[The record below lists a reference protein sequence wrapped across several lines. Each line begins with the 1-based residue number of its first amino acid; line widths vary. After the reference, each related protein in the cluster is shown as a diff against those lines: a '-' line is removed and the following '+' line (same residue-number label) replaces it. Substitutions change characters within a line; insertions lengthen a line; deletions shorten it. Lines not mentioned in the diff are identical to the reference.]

1 MVGRYGR
8 RGRRARRKYYLLAI
22 FRTGLISDYSLL
34 KEVQWLWH
42 LISMDARLI
51 HSFLFR
57 LIPIF
62 CHHPFHIHF
71 LNFCSYSQAVEEED
85 VEGDNEGVSYSFT
98 SLLHFFSF
106 FTWAGLTGLARFQR
120 FRLAFKSFVKCLMS
134 SYEKAG
140 WLGPRGL
147 GFSNRD
153 LVKRARKFCHMNT
166 SPRLPGWKRQE
177 FDGPDGIVLLCPLY
191 FPHHKHPI

>member
-140 WLGPRGL
+140 WLGPRGF

-166 SPRLPGWKRQE
+166 SPR
-177 FDGPDGIVLLCPLY
+177 
-191 FPHHKHPI
+191 

>member
-1 MVGRYGR
+1 MNEKVRKRVVIKKVTNACFFFMVGRYGR

-34 KEVQWLWH
+34 KEVQWLGH

-71 LNFCSYSQAVEEED
+71 LFFCSYSQAVEEED

-98 SLLHFFSF
+98 SLLHF
-106 FTWAGLTGLARFQR
+106 
-120 FRLAFKSFVKCLMS
+120 
-134 SYEKAG
+134 
-140 WLGPRGL
+140 LGPLHMSPVDRAGPDSEISPCLFLGL
-147 GFSNRD
+147 SNR
-153 LVKRARKFCHMNT
+153 
-166 SPRLPGWKRQE
+166 PRIL
-177 FDGPDGIVLLCPLY
+177 FS
-191 FPHHKHPI
+191 